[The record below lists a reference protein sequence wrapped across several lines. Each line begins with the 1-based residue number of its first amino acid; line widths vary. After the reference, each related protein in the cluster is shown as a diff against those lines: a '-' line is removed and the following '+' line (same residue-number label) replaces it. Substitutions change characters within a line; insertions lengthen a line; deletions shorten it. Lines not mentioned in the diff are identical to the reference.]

1 MCDWLI
7 EYALTVSCVQFQSK
21 IGIIIDNRA
30 VSMTNGLEIEE
41 RGHDLMFDDVNSAQ
55 LPVYDTAELN
65 IEEGGTGWLDS

>member
-1 MCDWLI
+1 
-7 EYALTVSCVQFQSK
+7 
-21 IGIIIDNRA
+21 
-30 VSMTNGLEIEE
+30 MTNGLEIEE